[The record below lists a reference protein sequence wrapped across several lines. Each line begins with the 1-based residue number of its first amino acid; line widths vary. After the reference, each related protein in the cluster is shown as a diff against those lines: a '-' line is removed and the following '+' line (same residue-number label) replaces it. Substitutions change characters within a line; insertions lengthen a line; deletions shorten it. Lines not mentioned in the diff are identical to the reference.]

1 MTAFLM
7 LIYAVASYACF
18 LAAFLYSIGFVGNL
32 PLPLTIDHGAPA
44 PIGEAIVVD
53 TLLLAVFALQHS
65 VMARQ
70 GFKRWWTR
78 IVPRPIERSTYVL
91 AASAALALLL
101 WQWRPIVEPTIW
113 HVDDGFVAAA
123 LEVVFWSGW
132 GVVLISTF
140 LINHFELFG
149 LRQVWARMR
158 GKDLPAPEFRTPLFY
173 RYVRHPLY
181 LGFLLAFWAAPTMS
195 AGHLLF
201 SLATTGY
208 VLVGIWFEERDLVD
222 LFGRRYVRYR
232 EAVSMLL
239 PRRPKPHISDPAPWD
254 GDRA

>member
-1 MTAFLM
+1 M
-7 LIYAVASYACF
+7 LVYGVGSYACF
-18 LAAFLYSIGFVGNL
+18 LAAFLYSIGFVDNL
-32 PLPLTIDHGAPA
+32 ALPVTIDRGTPA
-44 PIGEAIVVD
+44 PMAEAIVVD
-53 TLLLAVFALQHS
+53 VLLLAVFALQHS

-70 GFKRWWTR
+70 GFKRWWTSL
-78 IVPRPIERSTYVL
+78 VPKPIERSTYVL
-91 AASAALALLL
+91 AASAALGLLL
-101 WQWRPIVEPTIW
+101 WQWRAIPEPTVWRI
-113 HVDDGFVAAA
+113 HDGLVAAA
-123 LEVVFWSGW
+123 LKVVFWSGW
-132 GVVLISTF
+132 AIVLVSTF

-158 GKDLPAPEFRTPLFY
+158 GKDLPGPEFRTPLFY

-181 LGFLLAFWAAPTMS
+181 LGFLLAFWATPTMT

-222 LFGRRYVRYR
+222 HFGRRYLRYR

-239 PRRPKPHISDPAPWD
+239 PRPPKSQLGDVAPWD
-254 GDRA
+254 TDRV